1 MRFDPTAVG
10 LFSFKAKSSDC
21 DFQSKIKKSEDFKI
35 KKLST
40 TILHKGKEKAISV
53 WLDDETARLL
63 EECGDER
70 LKHEYIVEEYKARLI
85 ERRETRRHQSLEKS
99 MDSGFDMAD
108 ENADIETEVFRT
120 MDLDKLYQAV
130 QQLEP
135 QQKWLVVQI
144 FYKGRTRVDVAK
156 ELRINESKVRSRLER
171 IYKKIKKFL
180 I

>member
-1 MRFDPTAVG
+1 M
-10 LFSFKAKSSDC
+10 
-21 DFQSKIKKSEDFKI
+21 

-40 TILHKGKEKAISV
+40 TILHKGKEKVISV

-171 IYKKIKKFL
+171 IYKKIKKLL

>member
-1 MRFDPTAVG
+1 M
-10 LFSFKAKSSDC
+10 
-21 DFQSKIKKSEDFKI
+21 
-35 KKLST
+35 KKLT
-40 TILHKGKEKAISV
+40 TTVLYKGKEKAISV

-63 EECGDER
+63 EEYGDER
-70 LKHEYIVEEYKARLI
+70 LKHEYIAEEYKARLI

-99 MDSGFDMAD
+99 LEGGFDVID
-108 ENADIETEVFRT
+108 ESTDIETEVFRT
-120 MDLDKLYQAV
+120 MDSDKLYQAM

-135 QQKWLVVQI
+135 QQKWLIVQI

-156 ELRINESKVRSRLER
+156 ELGINESKVRSRLER

>member
-1 MRFDPTAVG
+1 M
-10 LFSFKAKSSDC
+10 
-21 DFQSKIKKSEDFKI
+21 

-70 LKHEYIVEEYKARLI
+70 LKHEYIIEEYKARLI

-135 QQKWLVVQI
+135 QQKWLAS
-144 FYKGRTRVDVAK
+144 FDTPEMKS
-156 ELRINESKVRSRLER
+156 LLSRKLER
-171 IYKKIKKFL
+171 RQEWKNTGKGVAGLSQMEDHELLEKAFSAKNGDTVKRL
-180 I
+180 